1 MTEEEE
7 GAVSMSGLSCD
18 RNYIVC
24 ICLGRQT
31 TSITPLTSIFT
42 TQSRIDRSRELLMT
56 SYCTGTASSRLPRR
70 GRTRRPQ
77 GRFMTLSKKASTDLE
92 GRQHQRRQREDRLF
106 DTGETLEFPVG
117 MFLQAWQPR
126 TGLAASQHNNLW
138 RVGCVRP
145 VRGIACNTT
154 KVTCSCCSWSS
165 AGGFVR

>member
-1 MTEEEE
+1 MKTNARLSTTRVFLASCCLMLKHAAPTAYAQLAFVTEEEE

-31 TSITPLTSIFT
+31 TSITPLTSIFK

-56 SYCTGTASSRLPRR
+56 SCCTGTASSRLPRR

-77 GRFMTLSKKASTDLE
+77 GRFMILSKKACTHLE

-117 MFLQAWQPR
+117 MFLRAWQPR
-126 TGLAASQHNNLW
+126 TGLAA
-138 RVGCVRP
+138 
-145 VRGIACNTT
+145 
-154 KVTCSCCSWSS
+154 
-165 AGGFVR
+165 